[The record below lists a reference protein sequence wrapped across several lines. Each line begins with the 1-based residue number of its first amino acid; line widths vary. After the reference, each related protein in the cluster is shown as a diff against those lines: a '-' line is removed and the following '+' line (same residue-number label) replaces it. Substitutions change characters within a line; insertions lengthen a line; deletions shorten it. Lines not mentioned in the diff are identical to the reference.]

1 MMNSFQIY
9 QRLLLIFIVIH
20 LFDRVHCYQVVF
32 ACFDASR
39 LKSIVNFFFII
50 LDALQPGIGAYVSS
64 KVRQFR
70 PIYSEVLRQ

>member
-39 LKSIVNFFFII
+39 LKSIVESFII
-50 LDALQPGIGAYVSS
+50 LDALQPGS